1 MNSPSKYELQLDSF
15 LVART
20 TDSNPDGVWQYTST
34 FSSTRKNRT
43 MTHWTRRADNE
54 TLSNSERIFITQKLL
69 VPVCGLLDNK
79 KSRIFKETL
88 PTGDDASEYA
98 WSNYWAKQDWSDHSN
113 ENAAAP
119 RVATMHALTY
129 SWITYLWHGC
139 RGKQISEMSSNL
151 RREDCNR
158 LFISTLLTPGSEETP
173 CYLSIYLIFGFLL
186 REGRGHFEWTENEIH
201 Y

>member
-1 MNSPSKYELQLDSF
+1 MRGLF
-15 LVART
+15 LSAPVGAC
-20 TDSNPDGVWQYTST
+20 
-34 FSSTRKNRT
+34 
-43 MTHWTRRADNE
+43 HWTIHLYLFFTQHRKIKPWLTEPKVKLWAAVKR
-54 TLSNSERIFITQKLL
+54 SSITHKLL
-69 VPVCGLLDNK
+69 VRICGLLVNK
-79 KSRIFKETL
+79 SLVIL
-88 PTGDDASEYA
+88 ISHCPPPTGDDTSEYA

-119 RVATMHALTY
+119 RVATIHALTY
-129 SWITYLWHGC
+129 SWISYLWPGC

-158 LFISTLLTPGSEETP
+158 LFISTLLTPDSKKTP

-186 REGRGHFEWTENEIH
+186 HEGRGYFEWSENEIH